1 MCLWPLVL
9 INLGCQL
16 DTPGEGY
23 SQMKSC
29 LYQIVLWANMFSP
42 IMRGTIPKQVDL
54 DCIGTVTEY
63 EPRRKPVSNV
73 PS

>member
-1 MCLWPLVL
+1 MVCLNETERVSLKYETQIMCLWPLVL

-29 LYQIVLWANMFSP
+29 LYQIVLWAYLWGLFLIAN
-42 IMRGTIPKQVDL
+42 
-54 DCIGTVTEY
+54 
-63 EPRRKPVSNV
+63 
-73 PS
+73 